1 MSLKSHQMY
10 TSQSLIIQVKPSF
23 NQFPAHLFI
32 LIISHISSATVQ
44 LLKSII
50 AYSFLAH
57 YPTLSAEVSFS
68 ICNLVNLCEKLKI
81 QFHHHFVSAFCLS
94 KLVLTPR
101 SDHSG
106 YFAIIMS
113 FYSPL
118 TEKAMAPHSSTP
130 AWKIP
135 WMEEPGRLQSM
146 GSLRVRHD

>member
-23 NQFPAHLFI
+23 SQFPAHLFI

-68 ICNLVNLCEKLKI
+68 ICHLVNLCEKLSKFNSI
-81 QFHHHFVSAFCLS
+81 IILSLACCLLKLLVS
-94 KLVLTPR
+94 PR

-106 YFAIIMS
+106 YSAIIMS
-113 FYSPL
+113 LYSPL
-118 TEKAMAPHSSTP
+118 KLLAGRKLPHSLVFLVGNVHK
-130 AWKIP
+130 W
-135 WMEEPGRLQSM
+135 LQY
-146 GSLRVRHD
+146 LAQICYLI